1 MDGWISLHRKLIES
15 EIWEKP
21 PLYAKVWIY
30 LLLSAQHTQ
39 YKGLKKGQVLTSIPE
54 IIDAVSWKVGARRE
68 RPTKDQI
75 YQVLEFLR
83 GKAMKSKRSPDESNA
98 KATMITTTKA
108 THKLLI
114 TISNFGVYQDL
125 KSGES
130 NDESNDEK
138 ATKPPRK
145 QRQPNNIN
153 NNDNNDN
160 NEQQGKDKKPP
171 SPKSPKRTYSEEDR
185 VYKLAKRFHEL
196 AYQNA
201 LEIGT
206 DHLIESPNFQKWANT
221 FRLMIEKQKLQEAE
235 IGEVVKFA
243 LSDSFYRTIIFSPD
257 NLRKQYQA
265 ILTKMRIQG
274 GGGRG
279 QRKASYSAT
288 TQTGGSYESPT
299 EDLILG
305 KSGSEEEPVSEE
317 LLQRIRST

>member
-39 YKGLKKGQVLTSIPE
+39 YKGLKQGQVLTSIPE

-98 KATMITTTKA
+98 KAMMITTTKA

-114 TISNFGVYQDL
+114 TISNYGVYQDL

-130 NDESNDEK
+130 NDEGNGEK
-138 ATKPPRK
+138 AAKPPRK
-145 QRQPNNIN
+145 QRQPDNIN

-160 NEQQGKDKKPP
+160 NEQQGKNKKPP
-171 SPKSPKRTYSEEDR
+171 SPKSPKRTYSEDDLYYR
-185 VYKLAKRFHEL
+185 LAKRFHEL
-196 AYQNA
+196 AYKNA
-201 LEIGT
+201 QDAGT
-206 DHLIESPNFQKWANT
+206 AHLIKKPNFQNWANT
-221 FRLMIEKQKLQEAE
+221 FRLMFERDNVHESE
-235 IGEVVKFA
+235 IGDVVKYA
-243 LSDSFYRTIIFSPD
+243 LSEPFYRTIIFSPD
-257 NLRKQYQA
+257 NLRKHYIA
-265 ILTKMRIQG
+265 ILTKMRTQG

-279 QRKASYSAT
+279 QRKASYAAAA
-288 TQTGGSYESPT
+288 QTGGSYESPT

>member
-39 YKGLKKGQVLTSIPE
+39 YKGLKQGQVLTSIPE

-114 TISNFGVYQDL
+114 TISNYGVYQDL

-160 NEQQGKDKKPP
+160 NEQQEKEKDIYDFWNSLEIIKHRELTQKMKSSINARLKNMSFEEMKEAISNYNVIIKSDLYWYTYKFTLEKFM
-171 SPKSPKRTYSEEDR
+171 SPKNIDQFLTENNPFE
-185 VYKLAKRFHEL
+185 
-196 AYQNA
+196 
-201 LEIGT
+201 
-206 DHLIESPNFQKWANT
+206 T
-221 FRLMIEKQKLQEAE
+221 FRKQ
-235 IGEVVKFA
+235 
-243 LSDSFYRTIIFSPD
+243 R
-257 NLRKQYQA
+257 
-265 ILTKMRIQG
+265 G
-274 GGGRG
+274 GGNGGKYG
-279 QRKASYSAT
+279 QGHARDAEADRKDAGKHEERFIGKHGQASDRDAA
-288 TQTGGSYESPT
+288 
-299 EDLILG
+299 
-305 KSGSEEEPVSEE
+305 E
-317 LLQRIRST
+317 LDRMVREFE